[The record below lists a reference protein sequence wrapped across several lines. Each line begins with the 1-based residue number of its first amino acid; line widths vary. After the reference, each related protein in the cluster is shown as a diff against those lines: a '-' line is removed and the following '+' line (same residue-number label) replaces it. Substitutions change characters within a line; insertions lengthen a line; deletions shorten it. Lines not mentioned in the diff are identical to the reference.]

1 MEEAMLRRGTRVLVT
16 GGAGFIGSHLVRALL
31 AAGHAVRVLD
41 DLSTGSAERL
51 KDLPAELLQGDV
63 RNFAAVRRA
72 LDGAQLVF
80 HLAARRV
87 SEAPDDPHPL
97 WRAQEVNLGG
107 AIHVLEAARQG
118 QGSPRVVL
126 ASSGEVY
133 GRAAAYLLHE
143 EIPPM
148 PTTPEG
154 VQLLAAEQY
163 ARLYWESFGV
173 PTVALRLFTTFGPGE
188 SIDGPSLVP
197 RLCLAALTGA
207 EPIIE
212 GDPRHS
218 RDLVYVD
225 NVVSALLCAA
235 EAPSVEGQVFN
246 IASGEATAAATVW
259 STLCDLAGRR
269 RQIVEPEYRPA
280 RSWEQTNVRVSIA
293 RANRGLQYSPAVRL
307 REGLKRT
314 LEVCQA
320 QAMAGFVASLH
331 SHAWGG
337 QTVEPRPAPPLRSA
351 GPPRPG
357 HAITPGSG
365 PMAVGWNKDA
375 QRPPPLPPPG
385 KKEAARRE
393 PASSNGVR
401 GRETDGG
408 TGGGGGIGPPRRTGS
423 GTLGPPPVPPEPT
436 TRRMRAISA
445 SASPPLPPPVEQEEV
460 LEEAELEPIVWLEP
474 EGDGV
479 GGQR

>member
-1 MEEAMLRRGTRVLVT
+1 MLRRGTRVLVT

-41 DLSTGSAERL
+41 DLSTGSPERL
-51 KDLPAELLQGDV
+51 KDLQAELLQGDV

-72 LDGAQLVF
+72 LDGAQVVF
-80 HLAARRV
+80 HLAGRRV

-143 EIPPM
+143 EIAPV

-154 VQLLAAEQY
+154 VQFLAAEQY

-188 SIDGPSLVP
+188 AIDGPSLVP

-207 EPIIE
+207 EPVIE

-259 STLCDLAGRR
+259 STLCELAGRR
-269 RQIVEPEYRPA
+269 RQLVEPEYRPS

-314 LEVCQA
+314 LEACQA
-320 QAMAGFVASLH
+320 HAMAGFVASLH

-337 QTVEPRPAPPLRSA
+337 QAGGPRPTPLRSGTQPRA
-351 GPPRPG
+351 GLATTPVPG
-357 HAITPGSG
+357 PA
-365 PMAVGWNKDA
+365 AVGWSKESH
-375 QRPPPLPPPG
+375 RPPPLPPPG
-385 KKEAARRE
+385 KRDGASRE
-393 PASSNGVR
+393 PAPRIGNGVR
-401 GRETDGG
+401 ETRGG
-408 TGGGGGIGPPRRTGS
+408 SQGGGSGGAVQQRRTGS
-423 GTLGPPPVPPEPT
+423 GTFGPPPVPPEPT
-436 TRRMRAISA
+436 TRRVRAISA
-445 SASPPLPPPVEQEEV
+445 SASPPPVPTEAQEEV

>member
-1 MEEAMLRRGTRVLVT
+1 MLRRGTRVLVT

-41 DLSTGSAERL
+41 DLSTGSPERL

-87 SEAPDDPHPL
+87 SEAPEEPHPL

-107 AIHVLEAARQG
+107 ATHVLEAARQG

-143 EIPPM
+143 EIPPV

-188 SIDGPSLVP
+188 PIDGPSLVP

-246 IASGEATAAATVW
+246 VASGEATAAATVW
-259 STLCDLAGRR
+259 SSLCELAGRR
-269 RQIVEPEYRPA
+269 RQLVEPEYRPA

-314 LEVCQA
+314 LEACQA
-320 QAMAGFVASLH
+320 HAMAGFVASLH

-337 QTVEPRPAPPLRSA
+337 QAGERPAAPRRSA
-351 GPPRPG
+351 TPHRPG
-357 HAITPGSG
+357 LGNTPGSG
-365 PMAVGWNKDA
+365 AVGAGWSKDSH
-375 QRPPPLPPPG
+375 RPPPLPAPG

-393 PASSNGVR
+393 PAPRSGGA
-401 GRETDGG
+401 GREVGS
-408 TGGGGGIGPPRRTGS
+408 GGGGGGGGAGAPRRPGS
-423 GTLGPPPVPPEPT
+423 GTFGPPPVPPEPA

-445 SASPPLPPPVEQEEV
+445 SASPPPATSTLPPVRQEEV

-479 GGQR
+479 GGQL

>member
-1 MEEAMLRRGTRVLVT
+1 MLRRGTRVLVT
-16 GGAGFIGSHLVRALL
+16 GGAGFIGGHLVRALL

-41 DLSTGSAERL
+41 DLSTGSPERL
-51 KDLPAELLQGDV
+51 KDLQAELLQGDV

-72 LDGAQLVF
+72 MDGAQLVF

-87 SEAPDDPHPL
+87 SEVPEDPHPL

-107 AIHVLEAARQG
+107 ATHVLEAARQG

-143 EIPPM
+143 EISPV

-154 VQLLAAEQY
+154 VQLLAVEQY

-188 SIDGPSLVP
+188 PVDGPSLVP
-197 RLCLAALTGA
+197 RLCLAALTGG

-259 STLCDLAGRR
+259 STLCELAGRR
-269 RQIVEPEYRPA
+269 RQLVEPEYRPA

-293 RANRGLQYSPAVRL
+293 RANRALQYSPVVRL

-314 LEVCQA
+314 LEACQA
-320 QAMAGFVASLH
+320 HAMAGFVASLH

-337 QTVEPRPAPPLRSA
+337 QAGEPPPAALRPGTS
-351 GPPRPG
+351 PRPG
-357 HAITPGSG
+357 FGAGSASGAPG
-365 PMAVGWNKDA
+365 AGWDSH
-375 QRPPPLPPPG
+375 RPPPLPPLG
-385 KKEAARRE
+385 KKEAVRRE
-393 PASSNGVR
+393 PALRN
-401 GRETDGG
+401 
-408 TGGGGGIGPPRRTGS
+408 GGGGKEGS
-423 GTLGPPPVPPEPT
+423 GGAGLPRPPGSGMRGPPPVPPEPAN
-436 TRRMRAISA
+436 RRMRAISA
-445 SASPPLPPPVEQEEV
+445 SAAPTVVIPAVPMVAQEEA
-460 LEEAELEPIVWLEP
+460 LEEAELEPIVWMEP

-479 GGQR
+479 GGQQ

>member
-1 MEEAMLRRGTRVLVT
+1 MLRRGTRVLVT

-41 DLSTGSAERL
+41 DLSTGSPERL

-72 LDGAQLVF
+72 IDGAQLVF

-87 SEAPDDPHPL
+87 SEAPEDPHPL
-97 WRAQEVNLGG
+97 WRSQEVNLGG
-107 AIHVLEAARQG
+107 AINVLEAARQG
-118 QGSPRVVL
+118 PGSPRVVL

-143 EIPPM
+143 EIPPV

-154 VQLLAAEQY
+154 VQLLGAEQY
-163 ARLYWESFGV
+163 ARLYWELFGV

-188 SIDGPSLVP
+188 PVDGPSLVP

-225 NVVSALLCAA
+225 NVVSAMMCAA

-259 STLCDLAGRR
+259 TTLCELAGRR
-269 RQIVEPEYRPA
+269 RQLVEPEYRPA

-314 LEVCQA
+314 LEACQA
-320 QAMAGFVASLH
+320 HAMAGFVASLH

-337 QTVEPRPAPPLRSA
+337 QAGESRPAPSLRSGA
-351 GPPRPG
+351 ARPG
-357 HAITPGSG
+357 LGSTPGSG
-365 PMAVGWNKDA
+365 PIHVGWNKDSH
-375 QRPPPLPPPG
+375 RPPPLPPPG
-385 KKEAARRE
+385 KKDAVRRE
-393 PASSNGVR
+393 PAPRAGAA
-401 GRETDGG
+401 GRETKGSGG
-408 TGGGGGIGPPRRTGS
+408 AELPRRAGS
-423 GTLGPPPVPPEPT
+423 GAFGPPPVPPEPAP
-436 TRRMRAISA
+436 RRMRAISA
-445 SASPPLPPPVEQEEV
+445 SASPPVAPPEAQEEV

>member
-1 MEEAMLRRGTRVLVT
+1 MLRRGTRVLVT
-16 GGAGFIGSHLVRALL
+16 GGAGFIGSHLVRTLL
-31 AAGHAVRVLD
+31 AAGYAVRVLD
-41 DLSTGSAERL
+41 DLSTGSPERL

-72 LDGAQLVF
+72 MDGAQLVF

-87 SEAPDDPHPL
+87 SEAPEDPHPL

-118 QGSPRVVL
+118 PGSPRVVL
-126 ASSGEVY
+126 VSSGEVY

-143 EIPPM
+143 EIPPV

-154 VQLLAAEQY
+154 VQFLAAEQY

-173 PTVALRLFTTFGPGE
+173 PTVGLRLFTTFGPGE
-188 SIDGPSLVP
+188 PVDGPSLVP

-225 NVVSALLCAA
+225 NVVSALMCAA

-246 IASGEATAAATVW
+246 VASGEATAAATVW
-259 STLCDLAGRR
+259 STLCELAGRR
-269 RQIVEPEYRPA
+269 RQLVEPEYRPA
-280 RSWEQTNVRVSIA
+280 RTWEQTNVRVSIA
-293 RANRGLQYSPAVRL
+293 RANRGLQYSPSVRL

-314 LEVCQA
+314 IEACQA
-320 QAMAGFVASLH
+320 HAMAGFVASLH

-337 QTVEPRPAPPLRSA
+337 HAGELRPAPPLRSGA
-351 GPPRPG
+351 PRPG
-357 HAITPGSG
+357 VGNTPGSG
-365 PMAVGWNKDA
+365 PQSIGWNKDSH
-375 QRPPPLPPPG
+375 RPPPLPPPG
-385 KKEAARRE
+385 KKDTARRE
-393 PASSNGVR
+393 PAPRAGAA
-401 GRETDGG
+401 GKE
-408 TGGGGGIGPPRRTGS
+408 TGGSGRAAPPRRPGS
-423 GTLGPPPVPPEPT
+423 GAIGPPPVPPESPP
-436 TRRMRAISA
+436 RRMRAISA
-445 SASPPLPPPVEQEEV
+445 SAAPPVAQEEV
-460 LEEAELEPIVWLEP
+460 LEEEELEPIVWLEP

-479 GGQR
+479 GG